1 MKNLIGIVQGR
12 LSLSPKNR
20 LQFFP
25 KNWQEEFIL
34 AKKFNYDFIEFFS
47 ERKFNKNN
55 PIWNKKKI
63 KEYLELSK
71 INNLKILNFCDDY
84 IISHSINKKKTQN
97 YILKLLNNLNKIKI
111 KNLILPMYGKSN
123 LTDLNYNKYVKVIK
137 KIIKKSNK
145 INILIESNISPNEFK
160 IFKNNVNSKK
170 LLFLFDTGNRI
181 NLKRNMYEDF
191 LSMYNFIEHIHIKDK
206 NNRKQNVKLTTG
218 LVNFS
223 KFFKILKQMKY
234 KKNFTFE
241 TTRGDD
247 PIKTAKNNINFLRKG
262 LNLR

>member
-12 LSLSPKNR
+12 LSASPKNR

-34 AKKFNYDFIEFFS
+34 AKKINYNFIEFFS

-55 PIWNKKKI
+55 PIWNKKKLI
-63 KEYLELSK
+63 EYSELSK
-71 INNLKILNFCDDY
+71 KNNLKILNFCDDY
-84 IISHSINKKKTQN
+84 IISHSINEKKTQI

-123 LTDLNYNKYVKVIK
+123 LTDLNFNKYEKVIK
-137 KIIKKSNK
+137 WIVKKSKK
-145 INILIESNISPNEFK
+145 IKILIESNISPNEFK
-160 IFKNNVNSKK
+160 MFKQNVNSKK

-191 LSMYNFIEHIHIKDK
+191 LSMFNYIEHIHIKDK
-206 NNRKQNVKLTTG
+206 NKRKQNVKLNTG
-218 LVNFS
+218 LVNFP
-223 KFFKILKQMKY
+223 KLFKIIKKMKY

-241 TTRGDD
+241 TTRGEY
-247 PIKTAKNNINFLRKG
+247 PIKTAKNNINFLKKG